1 VDRKEKRNAGSTL
14 KRGILVSGNET
25 HVDEKFPKKELETL
39 WATAAGRA
47 SDDAGYLVITRRKNS
62 FLMMNR
68 YPYIIGQLMA
78 VPYRKVAELSALG
91 WGIRYHGRSLSCM
104 P

>member
-1 VDRKEKRNAGSTL
+1 
-14 KRGILVSGNET
+14 
-25 HVDEKFPKKELETL
+25 
-39 WATAAGRA
+39 
-47 SDDAGYLVITRRKNS
+47 VITRWKNS

-91 WGIRYHGRSLSCM
+91 V
-104 P
+104 